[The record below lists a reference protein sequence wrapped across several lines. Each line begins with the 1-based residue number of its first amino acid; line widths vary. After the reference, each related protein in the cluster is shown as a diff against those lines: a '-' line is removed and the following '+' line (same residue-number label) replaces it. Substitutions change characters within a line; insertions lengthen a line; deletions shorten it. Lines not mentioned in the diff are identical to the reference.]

1 MQLNASLLGS
11 LVLCTILLHPSRPQ
25 SSRTHNMQ
33 CQGDAIPLL
42 TCCSAPRPISSTPAA
57 WQPGRRAAS
66 RSASS
71 SLPGTAG
78 IAPRGHCSSPATA
91 GCAAVRKALDT
102 TTGTPLPQVR
112 AQQPLLSSHV
122 PPFLLHS
129 HLGCPSPGKA
139 QEGSS
144 RRPLHPSDVLELS
157 FKVRQPCN
165 SSAASGPAETQMVQ
179 ECPTKP
185 RVGCWTHH
193 AQGGPLAFRA
203 GNQLG
208 Q

>member
-1 MQLNASLLGS
+1 
-11 LVLCTILLHPSRPQ
+11 
-25 SSRTHNMQ
+25 MQ
-33 CQGDAIPLL
+33 CQGGAIPLL

-57 WQPGRRAAS
+57 WRPGRRAAS

-71 SLPGTAG
+71 SSPGTAG
-78 IAPRGHCSSPATA
+78 TAPRGHCSSPATA

-144 RRPLHPSDVLELS
+144 RRPLHPSDMCWDLASRQGSLATPVLLLD
-157 FKVRQPCN
+157 QPRPRWCR
-165 SSAASGPAETQMVQ
+165 SAPPSPVWAAGYTMPKGGLLPSGL
-179 ECPTKP
+179 
-185 RVGCWTHH
+185 GIS
-193 AQGGPLAFRA
+193 L
-203 GNQLG
+203 GNEQRG
-208 Q
+208 WE